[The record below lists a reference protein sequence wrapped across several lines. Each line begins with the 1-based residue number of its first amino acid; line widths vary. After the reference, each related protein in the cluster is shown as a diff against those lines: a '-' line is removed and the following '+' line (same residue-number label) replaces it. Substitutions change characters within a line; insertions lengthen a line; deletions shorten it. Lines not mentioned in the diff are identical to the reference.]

1 MAISGARADD
11 LTSAADEG
19 PGAPYPLG
27 VRLRRMDPRPDDR
40 GTLTEVYRHEWD
52 TEVDP
57 LQWNLVDNEAEVLR
71 GVHVHVRHHD
81 YLMVV
86 AGLATIALR
95 DLRRHSPTFGRVSM
109 VPMSGADRAALT
121 IPPGVAHGFYFP
133 VAGIHLY
140 AVDAYWDP
148 DDELGCHWL
157 DPALE
162 IDWPNRAARVS
173 RRDEH
178 APGLAELLEHLEPA
192 QDALYP
198 PV

>member
-1 MAISGARADD
+1 MTRQGARIDD
-11 LTSAADEG
+11 AFPASDAA
-19 PGAPYPLG
+19 PGAPWPVG
-27 VRLRRMDPRPDDR
+27 VRLRPLHPRPDDR
-40 GTLTEVYRHEWD
+40 GTLTEVFRREWD
-52 TEVDP
+52 TNIDP

-81 YLMVV
+81 YLMVI
-86 AGLATIALR
+86 AGAATIALR
-95 DLRRHSPTFGRVSM
+95 DLRRHSPTFGLVSM

-133 VAGIHLY
+133 VAGVHLY

-157 DPALE
+157 DPGLE
-162 IDWPNRAARVS
+162 IDWPNPAARTS
-173 RRDEH
+173 ARDLG
-178 APGLAELLEHLEPA
+178 ARSLAELMEQLEPL

-198 PV
+198 PS